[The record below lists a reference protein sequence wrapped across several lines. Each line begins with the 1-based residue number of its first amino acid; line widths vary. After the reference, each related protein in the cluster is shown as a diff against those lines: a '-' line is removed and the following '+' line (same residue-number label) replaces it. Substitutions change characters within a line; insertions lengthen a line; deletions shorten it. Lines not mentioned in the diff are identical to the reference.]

1 MLSTL
6 SQLLKEKEDH
16 ITQLNT
22 ASDGSRTA
30 IGDLE
35 IELAKNREEMLRIE
49 ASSSEK
55 AGALDRVQSELA
67 EMRTQYESKANALD
81 DLTREVAKHES
92 DNARLSQVSSIG
104 IQDSSHSPNDA
115 HLLSTLSQL
124 LREKEDHITQLNT
137 ASGGSRAAIGELEIE
152 LAKNR
157 EEMLRIEASSSEKA
171 GALEMAQSEL
181 AEMRSQYE
189 RKINALEEE
198 RAKAHASISK
208 LERDLKAKESEIAQ
222 TSYVE
227 SERSGTINAL
237 EQKLSLARSE
247 SLKLEQRLS
256 DKTEELEL
264 IKSETADVMERY
276 ERVIVDAVP
285 EEKNPS
291 DDQAT
296 DNDQIVMST
305 AELEVKEAAKSEPQR
320 VVGDFGSKEEQL
332 RGNVY
337 LGRSGSDGL
346 VRVLGPDANIQG
358 FDSMSEGQGGVVGSG
373 FDFRRK
379 N

>member
-1 MLSTL
+1 M
-6 SQLLKEKEDH
+6 KEKEDH
-16 ITQLNT
+16 ITQQNT
-22 ASDGSRTA
+22 ASDGSRAT

-35 IELAKNREEMLRIE
+35 IELAKNREEMLKLE
-49 ASSSEK
+49 ALSSEK
-55 AGALDRVQSELA
+55 A
-67 EMRTQYESKANALD
+67 
-81 DLTREVAKHES
+81 
-92 DNARLSQVSSIG
+92 VS
-104 IQDSSHSPNDA
+104 
-115 HLLSTLSQL
+115 
-124 LREKEDHITQLNT
+124 
-137 ASGGSRAAIGELEIE
+137 
-152 LAKNR
+152 
-157 EEMLRIEASSSEKA
+157 
-171 GALEMAQSEL
+171 LEMAQSEL

-189 RKINALEEE
+189 SKINALEEE

-264 IKSETADVMERY
+264 IKSETADVKEQY
-276 ERVIVDAVP
+276 ERVIGDAVP